1 MMGDYSNLIMRN
13 MKIGV
18 IIFVIISLCILIY
31 SSVKYAQISSA
42 ETTNPTVGP
51 TTDPSDMF
59 EKERNKMLNAE
70 SDMNKKMYLYMII
83 GSIVSII
90 VCIAGYYYVSKV
102 YKNTFAETIA
112 LRNKIFEKLLR

>member
-42 ETTNPTVGP
+42 ETTNPTAGP

-59 EKERNKMLNAE
+59 EKERNKMLNME